1 MAKYVLAAV
10 AGAAVLALGGAAQ
23 APSPTDTLART
34 ADALCRTIN
43 RCVISYAPNDGGAG
57 KGHAVGFLAEA
68 AQHCDASRNPKAM
81 FNLAAWVLYSLRTTD
96 GVSEQQSTAWIM
108 EGGQSFDDLV
118 TKMGLKLACASADKE
133 AVRWGAASVLGN
145 LTKSKPAGAPAPAA
159 SDDSVSI
166 ETLDGV
172 TFASVGLGS
181 QSVKMMIDT
190 GANMMSLPATVAH
203 RLVASGDA
211 DHGAGWRVKQADG
224 RIIREDTIII
234 HQVKFGSHVVRTVV
248 AAVAPDGA
256 SALLPITVLRQIGK
270 FTIDFANNKL
280 SFN

>member
-1 MAKYVLAAV
+1 M
-10 AGAAVLALGGAAQ
+10 
-23 APSPTDTLART
+23 
-34 ADALCRTIN
+34 
-43 RCVISYAPNDGGAG
+43 
-57 KGHAVGFLAEA
+57 
-68 AQHCDASRNPKAM
+68 
-81 FNLAAWVLYSLRTTD
+81 
-96 GVSEQQSTAWIM
+96 
-108 EGGQSFDDLV
+108 
-118 TKMGLKLACASADKE
+118 
-133 AVRWGAASVLGN
+133 
-145 LTKSKPAGAPAPAA
+145 
-159 SDDSVSI
+159 SI

-234 HQVKFGSHVVRTVV
+234 HQVKVGSHVVRTVV

-256 SALLPITVLRQIGK
+256 SALLPITVLKQIGK